1 MKGIHKVLDLKNSD
15 EDEEEEEEER
25 VTQKF
30 LTEKLCCPMAPAAR
44 KSQVVSVGYPWRVHW
59 GLFGGN

>member
-15 EDEEEEEEER
+15 EDEEEEEH

-30 LTEKLCCPMAPAAR
+30 LTEKLCCPMAAAAR

>member
-15 EDEEEEEEER
+15 EEEEEER
-25 VTQKF
+25 VIQKF

-44 KSQVVSVGYPWRVHW
+44 KSQVVSVGYPSRVDW
-59 GLFGGN
+59 GLFGGNKHQ